1 MTNNDN
7 MDKWFAQVLSNK
19 SIVDQLLE
27 TSEETV
33 DGILNN
39 FDEQKVE
46 EIKICADLLS
56 HKEEKYSAVAE
67 TVDNYQ
73 VRVGQKPNFSRK

>member
-46 EIKICADLLS
+46 EITIK
-56 HKEEKYSAVAE
+56 
-67 TVDNYQ
+67 
-73 VRVGQKPNFSRK
+73 